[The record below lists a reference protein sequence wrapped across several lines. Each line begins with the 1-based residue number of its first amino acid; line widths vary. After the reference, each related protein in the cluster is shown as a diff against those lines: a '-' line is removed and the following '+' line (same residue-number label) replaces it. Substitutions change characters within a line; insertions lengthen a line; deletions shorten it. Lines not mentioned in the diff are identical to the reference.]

1 MGIMMGIII
10 YAALSKAKIFG
21 DEMGGGKGGINA
33 ALAIIFTLIVVK
45 FMPFTYYFAIAIL
58 LICVVVIFSFWLL
71 FGAILRPVSDADENK
86 KNYITMAIIGVILI
100 VLGWILYN
108 VGDFFASLGARGST
122 LAPAIM
128 IGGVVGFFGVLF
140 VIAGTG
146 GVVWK
151 SAGAG
156 TFGEGAKRALGIEEA
171 GEEAAGA
178 KKAKYWIG
186 EERAY
191 SREVKGLFVEVIQLV
206 QAGDT
211 KAAYKK
217 AKKIREIFKKKKKE
231 LKKAMADTERELKVI
246 RNMSKQARKDKGIKV
261 EKVEA
266 SIEQQEIFMAKLEG
280 YADVLLLK
288 EGQGLEQVITLI
300 HNKQK
305 PAALL
310 ALNEIAANYNVLE
323 AEEVKLSGV
332 NEEIIRLDNLLR
344 QTVGATGGAGGV
356 IQF

>member
-1 MGIMMGIII
+1 
-10 YAALSKAKIFG
+10 
-21 DEMGGGKGGINA
+21 
-33 ALAIIFTLIVVK
+33 
-45 FMPFTYYFAIAIL
+45 
-58 LICVVVIFSFWLL
+58 
-71 FGAILRPVSDADENK
+71 
-86 KNYITMAIIGVILI
+86 
-100 VLGWILYN
+100 
-108 VGDFFASLGARGST
+108 
-122 LAPAIM
+122 M

-140 VIAGTG
+140 VFAGTG

-156 TFGEGAKRALGIEEA
+156 TFAEGAKRALGIEEA